1 MHEAQ
6 APQRPIED
14 WKDFLYHIFYVSLGL
29 LLAIGL
35 EQAVVYANRAIQIAE
50 LRSALAE
57 ERAINI
63 EHFAV
68 ESEEI
73 DRVVPILKK
82 NLDILLYL
90 RSHPGLPKSHW
101 PAELQWAAIYPTYND
116 TAWKTA
122 LTSYVFQ
129 YMPPIELR
137 RLNYLYGKLQTLNSA
152 SEDEMKLKFKIYST
166 LGEEPDTNHLTPAIV
181 EKQIDLC
188 ERLIESYALASR
200 AQYSL
205 HSFNPD
211 FNPIPRSNPAA
222 IFTGISISPSEKS
235 LLMSERSR
243 MYAKDELDNAADPLQ

>member
-1 MHEAQ
+1 MHDAQ

-35 EQAVVYANRAIQIAE
+35 EQAVVYANRTIQIAE

-63 EHFAV
+63 QHFAV

-82 NLDILLYL
+82 NLGVLLYL
-90 RSHPGLPKSHW
+90 RNHPSLPESKW
-101 PAELQWAAIYPTYND
+101 PAQLQWAAIYPTYND

-122 LTSYVFQ
+122 STSYVFQ
-129 YMPPIELR
+129 YMPPVELR
-137 RLNYLYGKLQTLNSA
+137 RLNYLYGKLQALNDTSN
-152 SEDEMKLKFKIYST
+152 DEMKLKFKIYST
-166 LGEEPDTNHLTPAIV
+166 LSEEPDSGHLTPAIV

-200 AQYSL
+200 AQYTL

-211 FNPIPRSNPAA
+211 FTPIPRSNPAA
-222 IFTGISISPSEKS
+222 IFTGLSISPAEKS
-235 LLMSERSR
+235 LLTQERDR